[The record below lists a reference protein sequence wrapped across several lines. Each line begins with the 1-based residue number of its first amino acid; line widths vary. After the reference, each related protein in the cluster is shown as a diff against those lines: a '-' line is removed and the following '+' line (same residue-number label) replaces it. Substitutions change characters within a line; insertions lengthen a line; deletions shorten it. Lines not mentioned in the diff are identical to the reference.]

1 MSRKYQQEDSGIDL
15 YGKKLYWL
23 HKTSRVL
30 GNFDNFS
37 AMTKL
42 KKIREA
48 AVDQLVERSLLTPEV
63 CSLNPVI
70 GNIFFERFIVNRI
83 EKSKI

>member
-15 YGKKLYWL
+15 YGKKLNWL

-42 KKIREA
+42 KK
-48 AVDQLVERSLLTPEV
+48 L
-63 CSLNPVI
+63 
-70 GNIFFERFIVNRI
+70 
-83 EKSKI
+83 EKRLWISW